1 MDIRVYEEAL
11 KKLEHEI
18 ECLNKKE
25 TLSAAEVD
33 NLTKAVKAAKEII
46 DIIGEMPQDAGESYG
61 KGVTGSYSLR
71 PGFKREIPGYM
82 PDYSYRR
89 GRSATTGRYMSRGM
103 HDMNYSGHSIHDR
116 MIAKL
121 EELFDEGIGPY
132 EQEVVHAGIRMIEQ
146 NK

>member
-71 PGFKREIPGYM
+71 PGFKYEHGYM

-89 GRSATTGRYMSRGM
+89 GRSATTGRYMSRGA

-121 EELFDEGIGPY
+121 EELLNEGVGPHDEA
-132 EQEVVHAGIRMIEQ
+132 VVDAGIRMIEQ
-146 NK
+146 NR